1 MRYKSTRGGDAGSS
15 FEHVLFSAYASDG
28 GLYVPESIPML
39 KADVLRSMKNDT
51 LSKVTGLVLSLFTDV
66 PRSEYAIW
74 QQELLLHSTVVL
86 IHLYLCAGWI

>member
-1 MRYKSTRGGDAGSS
+1 M
-15 FEHVLFSAYASDG
+15 LFSAYASDG

-66 PRSEYAIW
+66 PRSE
-74 QQELLLHSTVVL
+74 
-86 IHLYLCAGWI
+86 